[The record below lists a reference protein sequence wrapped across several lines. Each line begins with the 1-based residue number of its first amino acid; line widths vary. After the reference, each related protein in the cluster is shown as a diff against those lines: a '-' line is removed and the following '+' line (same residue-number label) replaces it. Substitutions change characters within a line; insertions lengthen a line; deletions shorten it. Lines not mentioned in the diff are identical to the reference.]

1 MITLA
6 VLTVRAEDEIAMHVR
21 AAIANG
27 LTREEIAEVLLHVS
41 VYAGV
46 PAGNAAF
53 AAAQAAL
60 AAMDESPASGSG
72 SPT

>member
-1 MITLA
+1 MRSRCTSGQRL
-6 VLTVRAEDEIAMHVR
+6 H
-21 AAIANG
+21 NG

-60 AAMDESPASGSG
+60 AAMDESPASGER
-72 SPT
+72 